1 MKKYTNDGIR
11 KLNKTGGSS
20 YSIVIPKEMVK
31 KLKWRERQKLHLK
44 LRGKS
49 VVVKDAK

>member
-1 MKKYTNDGIR
+1 MKKYTSDNIR
-11 KLNKTGGSS
+11 KLTRTGRVS
-20 YSIVIPKEMVK
+20 YTVVIPKEMVK
-31 KLKWRERQKLHLK
+31 KLKWQERQKLQLK